1 MIEKSDGGFL
11 STATILPVVGADPA
25 RRRSLILVF
34 CCTILGAAAQMFIK
48 SGANHLSQPG
58 FVGAV
63 VGMLTNPMLFTGYA
77 LYGFNTLLLAVALKN
92 AELSLLYPVIA
103 LTYVWVAILSVT
115 MLHETM
121 NVMKFAGIAAI
132 VCGIA
137 ILGRG
142 PKG

>member
-1 MIEKSDGGFL
+1 ML
-11 STATILPVVGADPA
+11 
-25 RRRSLILVF
+25 LVF

-77 LYGFNTLLLAVALKN
+77 LYGMNTVLLAIALRDS
-92 AELSLLYPVIA
+92 ELSLLYPVIA
-103 LTYVWVAILSVT
+103 LTYVWVSILSVT

-121 NVMKFAGIAAI
+121 NFMKAAGIAAI
-132 VCGIA
+132 VCGIG

-142 PKG
+142 SKG